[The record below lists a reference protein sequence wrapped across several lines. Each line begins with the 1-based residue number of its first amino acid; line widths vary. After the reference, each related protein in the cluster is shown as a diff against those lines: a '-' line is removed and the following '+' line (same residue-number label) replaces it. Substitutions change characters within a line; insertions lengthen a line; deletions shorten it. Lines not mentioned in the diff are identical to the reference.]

1 MEDDLMIQ
9 TDLAS
14 DQEVEPAN
22 TIQVL
27 CLVNQM
33 ILIAEIDE
41 VLADIGQPDC
51 KLINPC
57 VIADGKLSKWM
68 SDLTPNK
75 EMFMSSDKIL
85 TLVDPTKKLLDKEW
99 FTSQYGSPPIEL
111 STPLILERVID
122 SIDLNKFQMGTFED
136 NFYLSLDFKD
146 VVQNENSVNLDLIKN
161 GLINEFQ
168 VLGSKN
174 ILVKDDQF
182 TVKSGDT
189 ALRLYGSL
197 DIEFNNDL
205 YRSNFTSI
213 ILPYDKKTIKLIIVY
228 RDEDRYANDIES
240 RILESFDIIK
250 EL

>member
-9 TDLAS
+9 TDLAT

-57 VIADGKLSKWM
+57 VIIDGKLSKWM

-85 TLVDPTKKLLDKEW
+85 TLVDLTKKLLDE
-99 FTSQYGSPPIEL
+99 Y
-111 STPLILERVID
+111 
-122 SIDLNKFQMGTFED
+122 
-136 NFYLSLDFKD
+136 
-146 VVQNENSVNLDLIKN
+146 
-161 GLINEFQ
+161 
-168 VLGSKN
+168 SK
-174 ILVKDDQF
+174 
-182 TVKSGDT
+182 
-189 ALRLYGSL
+189 
-197 DIEFNNDL
+197 
-205 YRSNFTSI
+205 I
-213 ILPYDKKTIKLIIVY
+213 I
-228 RDEDRYANDIES
+228 R
-240 RILESFDIIK
+240 
-250 EL
+250 